1 MGSGGT
7 GTRERIS
14 RTCLGTGSWGLKE
27 ADSLAADIGGWH
39 DLR

>member
-7 GTRERIS
+7 GARERVS
-14 RTCLGTGSWGLKE
+14 RTCVRTGILGPKE